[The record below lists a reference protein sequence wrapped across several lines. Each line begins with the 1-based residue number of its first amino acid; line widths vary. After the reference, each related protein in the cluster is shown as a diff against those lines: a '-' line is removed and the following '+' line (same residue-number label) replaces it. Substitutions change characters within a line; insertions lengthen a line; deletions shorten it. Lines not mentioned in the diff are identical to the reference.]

1 MLTNLLK
8 KLHLTT
14 SNKFVINCIL
24 VVAIA
29 LSGINSVKAQ
39 VALNYNYSE
48 SAITTPAY
56 TPLVLA
62 TKSQIFTG
70 AWNDQTPY
78 ALTIPFPFYFNGV
91 LQSQTYVSP
100 NGYITFGAAASTTN
114 YKPIQSTESYSG
126 AISAYGNNLQVS
138 TPVLSSGIPQNSV
151 SYFHDTTGGA
161 GNGILII
168 EWRQFR
174 RGSIP
179 TDDTGNVMSMQIWLR
194 ENGSVIEVKFGS
206 NSTFSTATAS
216 GQLGLRGSS
225 NQDFNARKWM
235 PTISANW
242 PTPPATTN
250 IATLNDDVMLTR
262 NNITIPTASVRNFTW
277 TPRPCLVPT
286 SIAVSSIF
294 PTSATVTWVAPGP
307 GTPTGYQ
314 YEVRTSGAAGSGPG
328 GLAQSGSSSSPL
340 NLTGLTPGTNYIVY
354 IRTDCGGTYS
364 SWSTGAPF
372 TTLCNPSNI
381 PYFQYFDDGDYVIP
395 NAPQCHSY
403 QNVGLGNLWR
413 TSNATAASNTGQFFD
428 EHLQYDA
435 TIGTGGTQAANV
447 WFFTK
452 GLNLVAGTTYRISY
466 LYGGSTESATLTNR
480 MLVKFGNYP
489 SDAAMNSGFLIAN
502 HDNIKASPLNS
513 VVNFTAPSTG
523 VYYLGF
529 KAYSAANQ
537 GRIFLDD
544 IEITAPGCL
553 KPSGLTANSVTYN
566 SALMTWTAPSTPPG
580 SGYAYYVTTANPIR
594 NAGSFVIGTNYQIL
608 TAGTTDYTL
617 IGAANNT
624 VGTVFTASGVG
635 SGSGT
640 AVIVPS
646 NTQAPTGFTSAGTTL
661 VNLSS
666 LSGTTTYYVWVR
678 GNCGSGDFS
687 EWSSMQSFTTLVTPP
702 YCIPASG
709 SQTSH
714 FTNFVT
720 TGGIANISNPTGP
733 ATGGYAAYLTQF
745 VSQSPGGTVNFN
757 TGIAG
762 PTVGVAIWVDW
773 NNDGTFDNIT
783 ERVFNTASFVSV
795 ASGSF
800 TVPVAQPLGDYRM
813 RIVLDFLA
821 TSPNQCTFTGSGEAE
836 DYTFRVV
843 SPPPPLSISL
853 ASSTQ
858 CAGSNSPLVSITSA
872 LSNYNSYSWSPAIGV
887 TGDATS
893 GYTFNS
899 NTSIVYTLTGTQ
911 TVSPFATRTVTF
923 TYNANSL
930 PTPITITPSPLTVCP
945 SGSAALLTATGGVV
959 SGIAVTPPTD
969 NFNAS
974 TSWTTTNT
982 STGGTPANAAFTV
995 RPSGYNP
1002 GGSSGITSLVSN
1014 DASSFFLSNSD
1025 AQGSGSTT
1033 NVTLTSPTF
1042 TIPAGYT
1049 NASLSLYH
1057 YYKPW
1062 INGSATIQIFNS
1074 VTSTWVT
1081 LQSWGNSSTTAEQG
1095 TATNFANVTY
1105 NLNAYIGMP
1114 NIQIRFVY
1122 TASWG
1127 FVWAIDNVLVSG
1139 SAATNINWNLTSSP
1153 VANGVAVPGLFTN
1166 AAATTAYLAGNNTA
1180 TVYALP
1186 AASTSFTASAS
1197 TPSPTVCTTTTDV
1210 LVNVTSFATGTAPD
1224 QNICNGTPADI
1235 VLTGH
1240 AGSVLNWEYATDFA
1254 FTTPVTITASASATL
1269 TTSQIGTLTATRYFR
1284 AVVSNGSCSLRSPV
1298 VTVTVNATTWNG
1310 SAWDNGTPNA
1320 STMAVFNGNYVSNN
1334 LVSPGNIT
1342 ACAVVVLSGN
1352 VNFLG
1357 SPTPHSLISQ
1367 NTVRVLG
1374 GTLTFQNNAS
1384 LVQLTDVANLPAL
1397 SNGGNIGDITVNRT
1411 TTPMLIY
1418 DYTYWSS
1425 PVAPQTLTNLSP
1437 LTLSDKYF
1445 AYNPTIGNWQ
1455 TVPSNNLMDPAKGY
1469 IIRAPQGH
1477 TSGSVYNGTFFGIPN
1492 SGTVRTPIV
1501 IGVSNLNLI
1510 GNPYPSAL
1518 DADLFLSNALNSN
1531 VVDGTIYLWT
1541 HNTPIAANNYNPAD
1555 YAYYNYSGG
1564 IGAGT
1569 PAMGTNNTIPTGKI
1583 ASGQGFFIEG
1593 INTGGN
1599 VTFLNSMR
1607 AVGGNDNFYR
1617 STATSQTNSLS
1628 SSLEKNRV
1636 WLDIFN
1642 ATGAYKQTMVG
1653 YIQNATND
1661 YDRGFDGKN
1670 LDVGNQVNLYSFVGE
1685 TKLGI
1690 QGKALPFSDSDI
1702 IPLGY
1707 KSTVSDSYS
1716 ISLSNFDGLFTNQ
1729 NVYLEDK
1736 LLNVIHD
1743 LKTSNY
1749 SFATNA
1755 GTFDDRFQLRFTSSA
1770 LSTNQ
1775 SVFNEDSVVAYK
1787 KNSEVYVTTAITA
1800 IKDIAIYDM
1809 RGRLLLEEKNIN
1821 SNEFNT
1827 QNFSSSQQVII
1838 VKVTN
1843 VDGKIVSKKII
1854 Y

>member
-14 SNKFVINCIL
+14 SNKFVLNCIL
-24 VVAIA
+24 VVATA
-29 LSGINSVKAQ
+29 LTGINSAKAQ
-39 VALNYNYSE
+39 VALNYDLTQEQIS
-48 SAITTPAY
+48 SVFTALPVTTKTQHITGIWDDNSPVAVTLP
-56 TPLVLA
+56 
-62 TKSQIFTG
+62 FT
-70 AWNDQTPY
+70 
-78 ALTIPFPFYFNGV
+78 FYFNGV
-91 LQSQTYVSP
+91 LQTQVYVSP
-100 NGYITFGAAASTTN
+100 NGYITFGSAPTTTN
-114 YKPIQSTESYSG
+114 YTPISSNENYTG
-126 AISAYGNNLQVS
+126 VISAFASNLAITSVAG
-138 TPVLSSGIPQNSV
+138 TPQQNSV
-151 SYFHDTTGGA
+151 SSFHDTSGGP
-161 GNGILII
+161 GNGIFKI
-168 EWRQFR
+168 EWFSFR
-174 RGSIP
+174 RLP
-179 TDDTGNVMSMQIWLR
+179 TTNDSTPWRMQIWLY
-194 ENGSVIEVKFGS
+194 ENGNVIQVRCS
-206 NSTFSTATAS
+206 NPIFTTAVVD
-216 GQLGLRGSS
+216 GQIGLRGS
-225 NQDFNARKWM
+225 NNTDFNNLSWA
-235 PTISANW
+235 PTVFPNNW
-242 PTPPATTN
+242 PALPAIMAQGTSSS
-250 IATLNDDVMLTR
+250 DFVRTR
-262 NNITIPTASVRNFTW
+262 SNVSPLSTSNRQFTW

-286 SIAVSSIF
+286 SIAVSSVF
-294 PTSATVTWVAPGP
+294 STTATVTWAGPGP
-307 GTPTGYQ
+307 GTPSGYQ
-314 YEVRTSGAAGSGPG
+314 YEVRTSGAAGSGAT

-340 NLTGLTPGTNYIVY
+340 NLTGLTPGTSYIVY

-364 SWSTGAPF
+364 SWSIGTPF
-372 TTLCNPSNI
+372 TTLCNPVNI

-435 TIGTGGTQAANV
+435 TTGTGGTQAANV
-447 WFFTK
+447 WFFTR

-466 LYGGSTESATLTNR
+466 MYGGSTESASLTNK

-489 SDAAMNSGFLIAN
+489 SDAAMNSGFLIAD
-502 HDNIKASPLNS
+502 HDNIKASPLYS
-513 VVNFTAPSTG
+513 VVNFTAPTSG
-523 VYYLGF
+523 IFYLGF

-580 SGYAYYVTTANPIR
+580 SGYAYYVTSTNPIR
-594 NAGSFVIGTNYQIL
+594 NAGSFVVGTNYQIL
-608 TAGTTDYTL
+608 TVGTTDYTL

-624 VGTVFTASGVG
+624 IGTVFTATGTG
-635 SGSGT
+635 AGTGT

-646 NTQAPTGFTSAGTTL
+646 NTLVPTGFTSAGTNL

-666 LSGTTTYYVWVR
+666 LSGSTTYYVWVR
-678 GNCGSGDFS
+678 GNCGAGDFS
-687 EWSSMQSFTTLVTPP
+687 EWSLMQSFTTLPTPP
-702 YCIPASG
+702 YCIPASA

-733 ATGGYAAYLTQF
+733 ATTGYAAYLTQF

-773 NNDGTFDNIT
+773 NNDGTFDNAT
-783 ERVFNTASFVSV
+783 ERVFNTAAYVTTC
-795 ASGSF
+795 SGSF
-800 TVPVAQPLGDYRM
+800 NVPALQPLGDYRM
-813 RIVLDFLA
+813 RIVMDYLA

-858 CAGSNSPLVSITSA
+858 CAGDNSPLVSITSA
-872 LSNYNSYSWSPAIGV
+872 LSNYNTYSWSPAIGV

-911 TVSPFATRTVTF
+911 TVAPFATRSVTF
-923 TYNANSL
+923 SYNANAL

-969 NFNAS
+969 NFNAA
-974 TSWTTTNT
+974 TSWTTTNA
-982 STGGTPANAAFTV
+982 STGGAVAAAAFTI

-1002 GGSSGITSLVSN
+1002 GGSSGIASVVSN
-1014 DASSFFLSNSD
+1014 DASSFFISNSD
-1025 AQGSGSTT
+1025 AQGSGSNT
-1033 NVTLTSPTF
+1033 NVTLTSPMF

-1081 LQSWGNSSTTAEQG
+1081 LQSWGNSSTTTEQG
-1095 TATNFANVTY
+1095 TATNFANVSY
-1105 NLNAYIGMP
+1105 NLNAYIGMA

-1166 AAATTAYLAGNNTA
+1166 AAATTAYIAGNNTA
-1180 TVYALP
+1180 SVYALP
-1186 AASTSFTASAS
+1186 TASTSFTASAS
-1197 TPSPTVCTTTTDV
+1197 TPSPTVCTTYTDV
-1210 LVNVTSFATGTAPD
+1210 LVNLTTFATGSAPD
-1224 QNICNGTPADI
+1224 QNVCDGNPSDI
-1235 VLTGH
+1235 VLTGYT
-1240 AGSVLNWEYATDFA
+1240 GTVLNWEYATDFA
-1254 FTTPVTITASASATL
+1254 FTTPVTIAASASATL
-1269 TTSQIGTLTATRYFR
+1269 TSAQIGTLTATRYFR

-1298 VTVTVNATTWNG
+1298 ITVTVNSTTWNG
-1310 SAWDNGTPNA
+1310 SAWSNGIPNA

-1334 LVSPGNIT
+1334 IVSPGNIT

-1367 NTVRVLG
+1367 NTVKVLG

-1384 LVQLTDVANLPAL
+1384 LVQLTDVSNLPAS
-1397 SNGGNIGDITVNRT
+1397 SNGGNVGNITVNRT
-1411 TTPMLIY
+1411 TTPMLTY

-1425 PVAPQTLTNLSP
+1425 PVAPQTLTDLSP

-1445 AYNPTIGNWQ
+1445 AFNPTIGNWQ

-1477 TSGSVYNGTFFGIPN
+1477 ASGTSYNGIFFGIPN
-1492 SGTVRTPIV
+1492 SGTITTPIV
-1501 IGVSNLNLI
+1501 IGASNLNLI

-1564 IGAGT
+1564 IGTGT
-1569 PAMGTNNTIPTGKI
+1569 PALGTNNTTPTGKI

-1593 INTGGN
+1593 INTGGEA
-1599 VTFLNSMR
+1599 TFMNSMR

-1642 ATGAYKQTMVG
+1642 TTGAYKQTMVG
-1653 YIQNATND
+1653 YIQNATD
-1661 YDRGFDGKN
+1661 GYDRGFDGKN
-1670 LDVGNQVNLYSFVGE
+1670 LDVGNQVNLYSFVGD

-1690 QGKALPFSDSDI
+1690 QGKALPFSDTDI
-1702 IPLGY
+1702 IPLGF
-1707 KSTVSDSYS
+1707 KSTISDSYS
-1716 ISLSNFDGLFTNQ
+1716 ISLSNFDGLFTSQ

-1743 LKTSNY
+1743 LKASNY

-1775 SVFNEDSVVAYK
+1775 SVFNEDSVVAFK

-1800 IKDIAIYDM
+1800 IRDIAIYDM

-1821 SNEFNT
+1821 SNEFST

-1843 VDGKIVSKKII
+1843 ADGKIVSKKII

>member
-39 VALNYNYSE
+39 VALNYTLQQQQIS
-48 SAITTPAY
+48 SVFTALP
-56 TPLVLA
+56 VA
-62 TKSQIFTG
+62 TKTQHITG
-70 AWNDQTPY
+70 IWDDNSPVAV
-78 ALTIPFPFYFNGV
+78 TIPFTFYFNGV
-91 LQSQTYVSP
+91 LQTQAYVSP
-100 NGYITFGAAASTTN
+100 NGYITFGSAPTTTN
-114 YKPIQSTESYSG
+114 YTPISSNENYTG
-126 AISAYGNNLQVS
+126 VISAFASNLAITSVAGAPQ
-138 TPVLSSGIPQNSV
+138 QNSV
-151 SYFHDTTGGA
+151 SSFHDTSLGA
-161 GNGILII
+161 GNGIFKI
-168 EWRQFR
+168 EWFSFR
-174 RGSIP
+174 RLP
-179 TDDTGNVMSMQIWLR
+179 TTNDTTPWRMQIWLY
-194 ENGSVIEVKFGS
+194 ENGNVIQVRCS
-206 NSTFSTATAS
+206 NPIFTTAVVD
-216 GQLGLRGSS
+216 GQIGLRGS
-225 NQDFNARKWM
+225 NNTDFNNLSWA
-235 PTISANW
+235 PAVFPDNW
-242 PTPPATTN
+242 PALPATMAQGTSN
-250 IATLNDDVMLTR
+250 TDFVRTR
-262 NNITIPTASVRNFTW
+262 SNVSPLAGSNRQFTW

-286 SIAVSSIF
+286 SIAVSSVF
-294 PTSATVTWVAPGP
+294 STTATVTWVAPGP
-307 GTPTGYQ
+307 SIPAGYQ

-340 NLTGLTPGTNYIVY
+340 NLTGLTPGTNYTVY

-364 SWSTGAPF
+364 SWSTGIPF

-435 TIGTGGTQAANV
+435 TTGTGGTQAANV
-447 WFFTK
+447 WFFTR

-489 SDAAMNSGFLIAN
+489 SDAAMNTGFLIAN
-502 HDNIKASPLNS
+502 HDNIKASPLSS
-513 VVNFTAPSTG
+513 VVNFTAPASG

-580 SGYAYYVTTANPIR
+580 SGYAYYVSTANPIR
-594 NAGSFVIGTNYQIL
+594 SAGAFVIGTNYQIL
-608 TAGTTDYTL
+608 TVGTTDYTL

-635 SGSGT
+635 SGTGT

-646 NTQAPTGFTSAGTTL
+646 NVQAPTGFTSAGTTL

-783 ERVFNTASFVSV
+783 ERVFNTTTYVTTC
-795 ASGSF
+795 SGSF
-800 TVPVAQPLGDYRM
+800 TVPGAQPLGDYRM
-813 RIVLDFLA
+813 RIFMDFLGGGNPTNPCA
-821 TSPNQCTFTGSGEAE
+821 FAGAGEVE

-843 SPPPPLSISL
+843 SPPPPLSISI

-858 CAGSNSPLVSITSA
+858 CAGDNSPLVSITSA
-872 LSNYNSYSWSPAIGV
+872 LSNYNTYSWSPAIGV

-911 TVSPFATRTVTF
+911 TVSPFSTRTVTF
-923 TYNANSL
+923 TYNANAL

-995 RPSGYNP
+995 RPTGYNP
-1002 GGSSGITSLVSN
+1002 GGSSGITSVVSN
-1014 DASSFFLSNSD
+1014 DASSFFISNSD
-1025 AQGSGSTT
+1025 SQGSGSTT
-1033 NVTLTSPTF
+1033 NVSLTSPTF

-1081 LQSWGNSSTTAEQG
+1081 LQSWGNSSTTTEQG
-1095 TATNFANVTY
+1095 TSTNFANVTY

-1153 VANGVAVPGLFTN
+1153 VANGVAVPGLYTN
-1166 AAATTAYLAGNNTA
+1166 AAATTAYVAGNNTA

-1186 AASTSFTASAS
+1186 TTSTSFTASAS
-1197 TPSPTVCTTTTDV
+1197 TPSPTVCTTYTDV
-1210 LVNVTSFATGTAPD
+1210 LVNLTTFATGTAPD
-1224 QNICNGTPADI
+1224 QNICNGIASDI
-1235 VLTGH
+1235 VLTGQ

-1254 FTTPVTITASASATL
+1254 FTTPVTIAASASATL
-1269 TTSQIGTLTATRYFR
+1269 TSAQIGTLTATRYFR

-1298 VTVTVNATTWNG
+1298 ITVTVNSTTWNG
-1310 SAWDNGTPNA
+1310 SAWSNGIPNA

-1334 LVSPGNIT
+1334 IVSPGNIT
-1342 ACAVVVLSGN
+1342 ACAVVVLGGN

-1367 NTVRVLG
+1367 NTVKVLG

-1445 AYNPTIGNWQ
+1445 AFNPTIGNWQ

-1477 TSGSVYNGTFFGIPN
+1477 VSGTSYNGTFFGIPN
-1492 SGTVRTPIV
+1492 SGTITTPIV
-1501 IGVSNLNLI
+1501 IGTSNLNLI

-1569 PAMGTNNTIPTGKI
+1569 PALGTNNTTPTGKI

-1593 INTGGN
+1593 INAGGN
-1599 VTFLNSMR
+1599 VTFMNSMR

-1642 ATGAYKQTMVG
+1642 TTGAYKQTMVG
-1653 YIQNATND
+1653 YIQNATNG

-1670 LDVGNQVNLYSFVGE
+1670 LDVGNQVNLYSFVGD

-1702 IPLGY
+1702 VPLGY
-1707 KSTVSDSYS
+1707 KSTIPDSYS
-1716 ISLSNFDGLFTNQ
+1716 ISLSNFDGLFTSQ

-1743 LKTSNY
+1743 LKASNY
-1749 SFATNA
+1749 TFATNA

-1775 SVFNEDSVVAYK
+1775 SVFSEDSVVAYK
-1787 KNSEVYVTTAITA
+1787 KNSEVYVTTAVTA

-1821 SNEFNT
+1821 SNEFST
-1827 QNFSSSQQVII
+1827 QNFNSSQQVII
-1838 VKVTN
+1838 IKVTN